1 MSTVASGTFV
11 VEIVPATPELDGAI
25 NRFTLSKSFAGDLE
39 GSGSGL
45 MLSGGDPASGS
56 AGYVA
61 IEVVR
66 GTLQG
71 RSGQFALMQLGT
83 MHGGDHELRYDI
95 VPGSGT
101 DELAGITGALA
112 LEIDAEGAHHF
123 TLTYEL

>member
-1 MSTVASGTFV
+1 MSAVASGTFV

-25 NRFTLSKSFAGDLE
+25 NRFTLRKSFTGDLE

-71 RSGQFALMQLGT
+71 RSGQFALMQLGR

-112 LEIDAEGAHHF
+112 LEIEADGTHHF
-123 TLTYEL
+123 TLTYDV